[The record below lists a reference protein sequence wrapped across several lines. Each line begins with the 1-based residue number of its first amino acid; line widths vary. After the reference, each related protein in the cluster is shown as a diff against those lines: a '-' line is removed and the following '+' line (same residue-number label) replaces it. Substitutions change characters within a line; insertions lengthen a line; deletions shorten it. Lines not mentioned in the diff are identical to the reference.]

1 MDERHEPDEEEG
13 IGTLI
18 ARAVGDGRAYA
29 EAEFAYWRALALD
42 RLADA
47 RAAAIFGVAVLLLAQ
62 AAAIALIVGFVM
74 ILTPYVGPGLAT
86 LIVVLVAAGAAA
98 LFARAALRR
107 FRRATRP
114 KDAP

>member
-1 MDERHEPDEEEG
+1 VDERHEPDEEEG

-29 EAEFAYWRALALD
+29 EAEIAYWRALALD

-47 RAAAIFGVAVLLLAQ
+47 RAAAVFGVAVLLLAQ

-74 ILTPYVGPGLAT
+74 ILTPYIGPGLAT
-86 LIVVLVAAGAAA
+86 LVVVLVAAGAAA
-98 LFARAALRR
+98 LLARAAIRR